1 MSILVA
7 GGAGYIGSH
16 TVRALLE
23 RGEQVLVLDDLR
35 EGHRAAVPDS
45 VPLIEVDL
53 QDRAA
58 TLEAIAEH
66 QPEAVFHFA
75 ASCYVGESV
84 TDPGSYY
91 QNNFISTLN
100 LLDGMVA
107 AGSRRFIFS
116 STCATYGEPPSMPIT
131 EEMPKEP
138 VNPYGRTKLFCEGAL
153 ADYEVAHGIQS
164 VSLRYFNAA
173 GAHPSGELGED
184 HAPETHLIPLV
195 LQVALGQR
203 EDIKIFGTDYDT
215 PDGTC
220 IRDYIH
226 IVDLA
231 EAHILGLEALREG
244 RITRAAFNL
253 GNEEGHSVRQVIEMS
268 RKITGHPIPA
278 VETGRRAGDPPRLV
292 GSSELAR
299 KVLGWQPR
307 FGDLES
313 ILETAWNWHRLH
325 PQGYGSATGEH
336 D

>member
-23 RGEQVLVLDDLR
+23 RGETVLVLDDLR
-35 EGHRAAVPDS
+35 EGHRAALPDS
-45 VPLIEVDL
+45 VILLDVDL

-58 TLEAIAEH
+58 TLAALAEH
-66 QPEAVFHFA
+66 KPEAVFHFA

-84 TDPGSYY
+84 TDPGAYY
-91 QNNFISTLN
+91 RNNFIATLN
-100 LLDGMVA
+100 LLDGMVG
-107 AGSRRFIFS
+107 AGSKRFIFS
-116 STCATYGEPPSMPIT
+116 STCATYGDPPSLPIT
-131 EEMPKEP
+131 EDMPKEP

-153 ADYEVAHGIQS
+153 ADYEIAHGIQS

-195 LQVALGQR
+195 LEVALGQR
-203 EDIKIFGTDYDT
+203 ADIKIFGTDYDT

-231 EAHILGLEALREG
+231 EAHILGLEALRDG

-253 GNEEGHSVRQVIEMS
+253 GNEEGHSVKQVIES
-268 RKITGHPIPA
+268 AREITGHPIPA
-278 VETGRRAGDPPRLV
+278 IEAERRPGDPPRLV
-292 GSSELAR
+292 GSSALAR
-299 KVLGWQPR
+299 EMLGWEPK
-307 FGDLES
+307 FGDLKS

-325 PQGYGSATGEH
+325 PQGYGGDAAPHG
-336 D
+336 